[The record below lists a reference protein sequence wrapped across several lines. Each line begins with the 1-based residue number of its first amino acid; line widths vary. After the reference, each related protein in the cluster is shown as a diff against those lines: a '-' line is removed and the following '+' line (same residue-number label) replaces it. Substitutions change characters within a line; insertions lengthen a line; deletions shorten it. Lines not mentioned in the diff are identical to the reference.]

1 MRNYIEN
8 YQFYYVNDVIDFS
21 NITGEIDEIVV
32 EYITK
37 RLSEVKTET
46 SQAIDFLS
54 ESFDDIEEQMF
65 KWKTSYLEKIQN
77 IKNTSSFIAMK
88 NISSEESG
96 FYALSEIDY
105 DQSKN
110 VSFSK
115 VENGIVMA
123 SIHELYVGSKPN
135 GN

>member
-123 SIHELYVGSKPN
+123 SIHELYVGSKS
-135 GN
+135 

>member
-123 SIHELYVGSKPN
+123 SIHELCVGSKA
-135 GN
+135 

>member
-65 KWKTSYLEKIQN
+65 KWKTSYLEKIHN

-123 SIHELYVGSKPN
+123 SIHELYVGSKA
-135 GN
+135 

>member
-21 NITGEIDEIVV
+21 NITGEIDEIVA

-123 SIHELYVGSKPN
+123 SIHELYVGSKA
-135 GN
+135 

>member
-8 YQFYYVNDVIDFS
+8 YQFYYVIDVIDFS

-123 SIHELYVGSKPN
+123 SIHELYVGSKA
-135 GN
+135 

>member
-46 SQAIDFLS
+46 SQAIDFFS

-123 SIHELYVGSKPN
+123 SIHELYVGSKA
-135 GN
+135 

>member
-8 YQFYYVNDVIDFS
+8 YQFHYVNDVIDFS

-46 SQAIDFLS
+46 SQAIYFLS

-123 SIHELYVGSKPN
+123 SIHELYVGSKA
-135 GN
+135 

>member
-54 ESFDDIEEQMF
+54 ESFDDIEGQMF

-123 SIHELYVGSKPN
+123 SIHELYVGSKA
-135 GN
+135 

>member
-37 RLSEVKTET
+37 RLSKVKTET

-123 SIHELYVGSKPN
+123 SIHELYVGSKA
-135 GN
+135 

>member
-21 NITGEIDEIVV
+21 NITSEIDEIVV

-123 SIHELYVGSKPN
+123 SIHELYVGSKA
-135 GN
+135 

>member
-32 EYITK
+32 EYITR

-123 SIHELYVGSKPN
+123 SIYELYVGSKA
-135 GN
+135 

>member
-105 DQSKN
+105 DQS
-110 VSFSK
+110 
-115 VENGIVMA
+115 
-123 SIHELYVGSKPN
+123 
-135 GN
+135 

>member
-65 KWKTSYLEKIQN
+65 KWKTSYLEKTQN

-123 SIHELYVGSKPN
+123 SIHELYVGSKA
-135 GN
+135 

>member
-37 RLSEVKTET
+37 RLSEVETET

-123 SIHELYVGSKPN
+123 SIHELYVGSKA
-135 GN
+135 

>member
-96 FYALSEIDY
+96 FYALTEIDY

-123 SIHELYVGSKPN
+123 SIHELYVGSKA
-135 GN
+135 

>member
-46 SQAIDFLS
+46 SQAIDFFS

-96 FYALSEIDY
+96 FYSLSEIDY

-123 SIHELYVGSKPN
+123 SIHELYVGSKA
-135 GN
+135 

>member
-8 YQFYYVNDVIDFS
+8 YQFYYVNDVINFS

-123 SIHELYVGSKPN
+123 SIHELYVGSKA
-135 GN
+135 

>member
-54 ESFDDIEEQMF
+54 KSFDDIEEQMF

-123 SIHELYVGSKPN
+123 SIHELYVGSKA
-135 GN
+135 

>member
-123 SIHELYVGSKPN
+123 SIHELYVGSKT
-135 GN
+135 

>member
-32 EYITK
+32 EYITR

-123 SIHELYVGSKPN
+123 SIHELYVGSKA
-135 GN
+135 

>member
-115 VENGIVMA
+115 AENGIVMA
-123 SIHELYVGSKPN
+123 SIHELYVGSKA
-135 GN
+135 

>member
-37 RLSEVKTET
+37 RLSEVRTET

-123 SIHELYVGSKPN
+123 SIHELYVGSKA
-135 GN
+135 

>member
-46 SQAIDFLS
+46 SQAIDVLS
-54 ESFDDIEEQMF
+54 EIFDDIEEQMF

-123 SIHELYVGSKPN
+123 SIHELYVGSKA
-135 GN
+135 

>member
-65 KWKTSYLEKIQN
+65 KWRTSYLEKIQN

-123 SIHELYVGSKPN
+123 SIHELYVGSKA
-135 GN
+135 

>member
-21 NITGEIDEIVV
+21 NITGEIDEIVI

-54 ESFDDIEEQMF
+54 KSFDDIEEQMF

-115 VENGIVMA
+115 VENGIAMA
-123 SIHELYVGSKPN
+123 SIHELYIGSKA
-135 GN
+135 

>member
-32 EYITK
+32 EYSTK

-123 SIHELYVGSKPN
+123 SIHELYVGSKA
-135 GN
+135 